1 MIELRRRYSGGVQSP
16 SHSRLPAGYQ
26 EVEYIESDSSGAF
39 IKTDILY
46 DSAKSYELHAKF
58 MITQRTNYGGIINA
72 GNAADKNCF
81 KLLQRSISGDSGY
94 YAIPN
99 SLAKTANFSVNT
111 THGFGNIADVV
122 LKENYFKINDETY
135 TADTII
141 GAESKN
147 EYYFELFRNIDNNQY
162 FYLVGRIYVVE
173 LKEEGITLINLIPC
187 YRISDRVAGMYD
199 IVNDV
204 FYTNAGTG
212 TFIVGPDVIG

>member
-1 MIELRRRYSGGVQSP
+1 MIELRRRYSGVSAP
-16 SHSRLPAGYQ
+16 PVVVLPPEYQ
-26 EVEYIESDSSGAF
+26 QVEYLESTGNGTF
-39 IKTDILY
+39 IKTDVLY
-46 DSAKSYELHAKF
+46 DSVKSYELHVKF

-72 GNAADKNCF
+72 GNASDKNCF

-141 GAESKN
+141 GGQSKN

-173 LKEEGITLINLIPC
+173 LKEEGIILINLIPC
-187 YRISDRVAGMYD
+187 YRKEDNEVGMYD
-199 IVNDV
+199 LVSGE

-212 TFIVGPDVIG
+212 EFIVDPDVIG